1 MVKPYRIKHKA
12 SGYFYQRY
20 NGSNL
25 GKKGKVYM
33 NNQSPITMCD
43 NENFIRIQIRHNT
56 LAYKALRDMLSK
68 YAIGKD
74 DECEWHSTSYRVP
87 KSEFEK
93 EELQLMKIENIKFK
107 AKRLDN
113 NTWVEGYFYSE
124 CDNAY
129 IIENGQKESMLNL
142 NITYQVDHST
152 VCQFTGLKDC
162 NGNEVW
168 EGDIL
173 LDTIYGRL
181 YTVMRSG
188 YGAFFIRKN
197 KSVNDDMY
205 LFELIEED
213 KCIAFFEVI
222 GNKFDKEK

>member
-1 MVKPYRIKHKA
+1 MR
-12 SGYFYQRY
+12 
-20 NGSNL
+20 
-25 GKKGKVYM
+25 
-33 NNQSPITMCD
+33 
-43 NENFIRIQIRHNT
+43 E
-56 LAYKALRDMLSK
+56 
-68 YAIGKD
+68 
-74 DECEWHSTSYRVP
+74 
-87 KSEFEK
+87 
-93 EELQLMKIENIKFK
+93 IKFK
-107 AKRLDN
+107 AKRLDDN
-113 NTWVEGYFYSE
+113 SWVFGYFYE
-124 CDNAY
+124 ENDNTY
-129 IIENGQKESMLNL
+129 IIENRQKERKLNR
-142 NITYQVDHST
+142 NITYQVDPST